1 MLFYKFVYIY
11 IYYWNVDNVGYYLVN
26 IGFVG
31 VYLVY
36 DISGMII

>member
-1 MLFYKFVYIY
+1 MLI
-11 IYYWNVDNVGYYLVN
+11 IDVGYYLVN